1 MMTTEHNA
9 HLIANFILYD
19 AERKLTPLQLNK
31 LIYFSHGWMLGLYDK
46 PLITEQVEA
55 WKYGPVIP
63 SIYYLFK
70 NNGREPINF
79 IEYFDYPYANL
90 NAQEIDIIRQVI
102 DAYGDLSGEKL
113 IELTHEKGTP
123 WSKYYNGS
131 NENVIIPNKA
141 IKKYFKSLSDNG

>member
-1 MMTTEHNA
+1 MTTEHNA